1 VDAKLTAKQE
11 VNGLPD
17 KDYSSIRD
25 NDGETVDFGV
35 IADGSHI
42 DALSKKYKTVE
53 VEESAPE
60 DPPSTESA
68 GLRGKMK
75 AFGRR
80 KGKNKDEPKPAEA
93 ALPDEDEDEASIEVL
108 VEDERE
114 VSAGAQEE
122 ESNSFSV
129 SFDNL
134 AGLIEQFEN
143 AVPDELIADEKEA
156 AATEP
161 PAAEETAAEAPAPE
175 AQAEEIPA
183 PEEIVSEAA
192 TAEAP
197 AATETAAEETNAEV
211 PAVAETAA
219 EEAPAEERPSE
230 QTPVEESVHN
240 RPEPTDSPAGET
252 TGKTSAE
259 DPSPGPRIVYQAP
272 EGGNP
277 GIGSLSFRTQPP
289 VQPYTYSPPPEPP
302 ARKKPAPENKDD
314 SQSTMR
320 VIFEAPEEDF
330 ADIPAEEFVPEPEPE
345 PLFLVPNEEE
355 PADSGLKDLF
365 DDLPAEN
372 AVPKEKALKR
382 FLKAFLPWKGDGP
395 GEIVRKTV
403 LLVSLATIIVSGWIL
418 LDVYVVAPYQSQQQS
433 QKAVDMKK
441 DSSKLKDWSA
451 VKGRYDDVKF
461 PQGMQLKYAGLF
473 VSNNDFAGWLQ
484 IPGASIN
491 LPVVQCGDNTA
502 YLKKDFYLNKTKYGC
517 PFVDYRN
524 NLREPDRNTILYGH
538 NMKSDDLLFGRLEK
552 YKRIEGFRESPV
564 VQFNTLFADYQWKV
578 YAVFITNG
586 SPAGDNGYFFN
597 YVFTRL
603 SNEGFGAYIREI
615 DSRKLYSTGVD
626 ILPTDRILT
635 LSTCC
640 YDFEDAR
647 LVVVARMTRAGE
659 NRDVDTSKATVNK
672 NPRYPQA
679 WYSKKGVDNP
689 YKNAFKWYAG

>member
-1 VDAKLTAKQE
+1 
-11 VNGLPD
+11 
-17 KDYSSIRD
+17 
-25 NDGETVDFGV
+25 
-35 IADGSHI
+35 
-42 DALSKKYKTVE
+42 
-53 VEESAPE
+53 
-60 DPPSTESA
+60 
-68 GLRGKMK
+68 
-75 AFGRR
+75 
-80 KGKNKDEPKPAEA
+80 
-93 ALPDEDEDEASIEVL
+93 
-108 VEDERE
+108 
-114 VSAGAQEE
+114 
-122 ESNSFSV
+122 
-129 SFDNL
+129 
-134 AGLIEQFEN
+134 
-143 AVPDELIADEKEA
+143 
-156 AATEP
+156 
-161 PAAEETAAEAPAPE
+161 
-175 AQAEEIPA
+175 
-183 PEEIVSEAA
+183 
-192 TAEAP
+192 
-197 AATETAAEETNAEV
+197 
-211 PAVAETAA
+211 
-219 EEAPAEERPSE
+219 
-230 QTPVEESVHN
+230 
-240 RPEPTDSPAGET
+240 
-252 TGKTSAE
+252 
-259 DPSPGPRIVYQAP
+259 
-272 EGGNP
+272 
-277 GIGSLSFRTQPP
+277 
-289 VQPYTYSPPPEPP
+289 
-302 ARKKPAPENKDD
+302 
-314 SQSTMR
+314 MR

-330 ADIPAEEFVPEPEPE
+330 ADIPSEEFVPEPEPE

-372 AVPKEKALKR
+372 AVPKEKALQR
-382 FLKAFLPWKGDGP
+382 FLKAVLPWKGDGP

-403 LLVSLATIIVSGWIL
+403 LLVSLVTIVVSGWIL

-441 DSSKLKDWSA
+441 NSSKLKDWSA
-451 VKGRYDDVKF
+451 VKGRYEDVKF
-461 PQGMQLKYAGLF
+461 PQGMQLKFAELF

-491 LPVVQCGDNTA
+491 LPVVQSGDNTA
-502 YLKKDFYLNKTKYGC
+502 YLKKDFYSNKTKYGC

-552 YKRIEGFRESPV
+552 YRRVEGFRESPV

-597 YVFTRL
+597 YIFTRL

-659 NRDVDTSKATVNK
+659 NRDVDTSKTTVNK